1 LRSAGSRLAAAA
13 RIAAQAGALAAT
25 LAVAGC
31 AAPGFYGAAFDAPDG
46 IGPGDPVTHAGA
58 TIGAV
63 TRVTPSAAGDSA
75 VNFRIEPQYT
85 GAIHQ
90 DTVMQLN
97 AAGAPPSLEVINPDP
112 ASADAANGALLY
124 GASNQSQT
132 QLLMTSLGPPSFVG
146 KYANFFQGL
155 SSSAPGAQPP
165 ASNTILANQLMAI
178 MRQSI
183 GAAAAATGATPATR
197 AQADQFRRDA
207 AAVERQLVAH
217 DRGAEAARLRSEVER
232 MNAAAASA
240 PAPSTAYP
248 RAWPTP

>member
-1 LRSAGSRLAAAA
+1 M
-13 RIAAQAGALAAT
+13 LAAT
-25 LAVAGC
+25 GC
-31 AAPGFYGAAFDAPDG
+31 AGPGFYAAAFDAPDG
-46 IGPGDPVTHAGA
+46 IGPGDPVVHAGA
-58 TIGAV
+58 TIGSV

-75 VNFRIEPQYT
+75 VNFRVEPQYT

-90 DTVMQLN
+90 DTILQLD
-97 AAGAPPSLEVINPDP
+97 AAGAAPSLEVINPDP
-112 ASADAANGALLY
+112 ASSDAASGALLF

-155 SSSAPGAQPP
+155 SNSSPGAQPSP
-165 ASNTILANQLMAI
+165 TNAILANQLFAI
-178 MRQSI
+178 MRQSV

-217 DRGAEAARLRSEVER
+217 GRGTEADWLRSEVAR
-232 MNAAAASA
+232 MNAAAAAASA
-240 PAPSTAYP
+240 RPGAATIPRGYP
-248 RAWPTP
+248 MP